1 VTDARGHLDWKRRLA
16 TVVGLVAIRVI
27 GATWRYRVID
37 YAPIAARRA
46 TGQSSIFA
54 FWHAFMLP
62 LLYWHRREGVAILI
76 SSHRDGE
83 IITRAAHSL
92 GYQSVR
98 GSSSRNAAGG
108 LRGLS
113 RWLADGGEVALT
125 PDGPRGPARVFRA
138 GTAIVAQQSGAAVV
152 LIGVAVD
159 RAWRLKSWDRFLIP
173 KPFAKV
179 VTVYDMTFV
188 TSATPRDAADAAS
201 ELGGRI
207 DALVARAEAV
217 LRGD

>member
-1 VTDARGHLDWKRRLA
+1 VTDTRGRLDWKRRLA
-16 TVVGLVAIRVI
+16 TAIGLVAIRVV
-27 GATWRYRVID
+27 GVTWRYRVID
-37 YAPIAARRA
+37 YAPIAERRA
-46 TGQSSIFA
+46 TGASSIFA
-54 FWHAFMLP
+54 FWHEFMLP

-92 GYQSVR
+92 GYRSVR

-108 LRGLS
+108 LRGLA

-188 TSATPRDAADAAS
+188 TSATAREAADAAP

-207 DALVARAEAV
+207 DALVARAEAA
-217 LRGD
+217 LRGG

>member
-1 VTDARGHLDWKRRLA
+1 VTDARGRLDWKRRLA
-16 TVVGLVAIRVI
+16 IAAGIIAIRVV

-46 TGQSSIFA
+46 AGESSIFA
-54 FWHAFMLP
+54 FWHAFLLP
-62 LLYWHRREGVAILI
+62 LLYWHRGEGVAILI

-83 IITRAAHSL
+83 IITRAAHHL

-108 LRGLS
+108 LRGLM
-113 RWLADGGEVALT
+113 RWLAEGGEVALT
-125 PDGPRGPARVFRA
+125 PDGPRGPARVFA
-138 GTAIVAQQSGAAVV
+138 PGTAIVAQQSGAAVV
-152 LIGVAVD
+152 LIGVAVN

-179 VTVYDMTFV
+179 VLVYDMWYA
-188 TSATPRDAADAAS
+188 TSATARGAADSAL
-201 ELGGRI
+201 EVGGRI
-207 DALVARAEAV
+207 DALVARAEDA
-217 LRGD
+217 LRGG